1 MTKSDRGSII
11 IKMEAS
17 PPAEATSPPPAPAPV
32 AAAPAPAAP
41 APAAGDEPPPKKAKK
56 AKAKDDGAT
65 TRKGKWTIEE
75 TEFTTRIIELFNT
88 GLLELPEG
96 ATLRSYLAQKLSC
109 DPMRITKK
117 FSGASCLGK
126 RVFHSS
132 VSAAASELVRA
143 FIALT
148 IAPRSQT
155 GRQRNSA
162 SAVAPSAA
170 SVAAAQQELS
180 VLEARFV
187 DACIRSTESKDAR
200 MIDLEARFLHS
211 HDVVSTP
218 AIDAFIM
225 QSCQPLWD
233 PDGVK
238 SGGAPARAY
247 APAPTSSPAA
257 GTSAAAGS
265 APPAPPPPSFPPEPP
280 SFPPARPPAAAP
292 PRPAH
297 HRVDAWP
304 ADALGPYRDQLRR
317 APRRARRAAPQ
328 PRAAP
333 PALAARPAGDTVPA
347 NLLLGF
353 VQSLHRS
360 DSHSEL
366 VDFVED
372 VRTKT
377 DR

>member
-1 MTKSDRGSII
+1 
-11 IKMEAS
+11 
-17 PPAEATSPPPAPAPV
+17 
-32 AAAPAPAAP
+32 APAPAAP

-132 VSAAASELVRA
+132 
-143 FIALT
+143 
-148 IAPRSQT
+148 T

-247 APAPTSSPAA
+247 APAPTLEPLPPPDEPRRAPPPAA
-257 GTSAAAGS
+257 PPPRAAA
-265 APPAPPPPSFPPEPP
+265 PPSFPPEPP

-304 ADALGPYRDQLRR
+304 ADARG
-317 APRRARRAAPQ
+317 
-328 PRAAP
+328 
-333 PALAARPAGDTVPA
+333 
-347 NLLLGF
+347 
-353 VQSLHRS
+353 
-360 DSHSEL
+360 
-366 VDFVED
+366 
-372 VRTKT
+372 
-377 DR
+377 

>member
-41 APAAGDEPPPKKAKK
+41 APAAGNEPPPKKAKK

-65 TRKGKWTIEE
+65 TRKGAQQHAPHAPPPEPPQCVGKWTIEE

-132 VSAAASELVRA
+132 
-143 FIALT
+143 
-148 IAPRSQT
+148 T

-238 SGGAPARAY
+238 SGGAPRARLRAGAHPR
-247 APAPTSSPAA
+247 AP
-257 GTSAAAGS
+257 AAAGRRG
-265 APPAPPPPSFPPEPP
+265 APPPGRAPPRAAAPPSFPPEPP

-304 ADALGPYRDQLRR
+304 ADARAARR
-317 APRRARRAAPQ
+317 RAAASARRARRRARARAAAMRAAPDPRAPHAAGHAAYAAPRRAR
-328 PRAAP
+328 PR
-333 PALAARPAGDTVPA
+333 
-347 NLLLGF
+347 
-353 VQSLHRS
+353 RS
-360 DSHSEL
+360 P
-366 VDFVED
+366 
-372 VRTKT
+372 TAT
-377 DR
+377 A

>member
-1 MTKSDRGSII
+1 MPRRPRSFAR
-11 IKMEAS
+11 
-17 PPAEATSPPPAPAPV
+17 
-32 AAAPAPAAP
+32 
-41 APAAGDEPPPKKAKK
+41 
-56 AKAKDDGAT
+56 
-65 TRKGKWTIEE
+65 
-75 TEFTTRIIELFNT
+75 L
-88 GLLELPEG
+88 
-96 ATLRSYLAQKLSC
+96 TLSTA
-109 DPMRITKK
+109 
-117 FSGASCLGK
+117 
-126 RVFHSS
+126 
-132 VSAAASELVRA
+132 
-143 FIALT
+143 
-148 IAPRSQT
+148 APRSQT
-155 GRQRNSA
+155 GRQRHSA

-233 PDGVK
+233 PDGVR

-247 APAPTSSPAA
+247 APAPTLEPLPPPDEPRRAPPPAA
-257 GTSAAAGS
+257 PPPRAAA
-265 APPAPPPPSFPPEPP
+265 PPSFPPEPP

-304 ADALGPYRDQLRR
+304 ADARGVFEAPRPAPRAAPPPPARAAPPAMRAAPDPRAPHAAGHAAYAAPRRGPLAPQPYRDPRAAAPPRPR
-317 APRRARRAAPQ
+317 APRPRPAAPQ

-333 PALAARPAGDTVPA
+333 PAPAARPAGDTVPA